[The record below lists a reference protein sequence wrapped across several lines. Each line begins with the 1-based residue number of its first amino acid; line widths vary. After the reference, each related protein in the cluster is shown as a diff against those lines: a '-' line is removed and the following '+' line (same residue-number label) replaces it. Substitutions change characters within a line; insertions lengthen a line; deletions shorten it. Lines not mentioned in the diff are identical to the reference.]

1 MEKEKLNQV
10 LQDNWDWL
18 YNLSLKMLLNPMD
31 AEDALQEIL
40 ERVTRAW
47 DTFRGDSKVST
58 WIYRIAVN
66 HLINRKSRALSL
78 DWQDVEED
86 MNNYTPYQGE
96 LGLSPVEE
104 KIYVEEIKIGCT
116 TAILQCL
123 SPRDRIVFVLGNILE
138 ISSELAAE
146 YCNISQVNYRKKLS
160 RGRERVG
167 SFLKENCGQLNPEA
181 KCQCRRR
188 IRHAIDRGRL
198 NPQRLLY
205 KSDDQKI
212 LKSHQELNQLD
223 ELTKLYGEQPLL
235 KKAFP
240 QERVWQFLQD

>member
-86 MNNYTPYQGE
+86 MNTYLALTQVE
-96 LGLSPVEE
+96 SSQWPV
-104 KIYVEEIKIGCT
+104 
-116 TAILQCL
+116 
-123 SPRDRIVFVLGNILE
+123 D
-138 ISSELAAE
+138 
-146 YCNISQVNYRKKLS
+146 
-160 RGRERVG
+160 
-167 SFLKENCGQLNPEA
+167 LKED
-181 KCQCRRR
+181 
-188 IRHAIDRGRL
+188 IRDLHWLYALSGR
-198 NPQRLLY
+198 
-205 KSDDQKI
+205 
-212 LKSHQELNQLD
+212 
-223 ELTKLYGEQPLL
+223 TG
-235 KKAFP
+235 A
-240 QERVWQFLQD
+240 